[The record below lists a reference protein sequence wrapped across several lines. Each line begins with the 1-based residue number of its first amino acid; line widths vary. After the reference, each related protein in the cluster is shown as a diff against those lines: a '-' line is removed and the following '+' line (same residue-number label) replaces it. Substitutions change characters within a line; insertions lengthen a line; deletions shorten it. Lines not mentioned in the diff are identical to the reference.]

1 MKLAWVY
8 DHNNGQ
14 AEWARHELDDWLTD
28 VFEAPA
34 ITLQPGVTPEIR
46 RHVRDEFE
54 KEGWAINVKIAPE
67 TDLSV
72 FAVKD
77 DLAVHLQTG
86 NMSRA
91 PYDLLKLEYLKTTDR
106 IVGAALALPTKA
118 GALQLG
124 SNIAHADR
132 IRNELSLFRHI
143 ITVPILLV
151 AFE

>member
-8 DHNNGQ
+8 DHNNGK
-14 AEWARHELDDWLTD
+14 AEWARRELDDWLTD
-28 VFEAPA
+28 VFEAPG

-46 RHVRDEFE
+46 RHVRAEFE
-54 KEGWAINVKIAPE
+54 TQGWAINVKIAPDS
-67 TDLSV
+67 DLSV

-106 IVGAALALPTKA
+106 IGAAALALPTRA

>member
-14 AEWARHELDDWLTD
+14 AEWARRELDDWLAD
-28 VFEAPA
+28 VFIAPA
-34 ITLQPGVTPEIR
+34 LTLRPGVTTNIR

-54 KEGWAINVKIAPE
+54 SSGWAINVKIAPE
-67 TDLSV
+67 SELAV

-106 IVGAALALPTKA
+106 IQAAALALPTRA
-118 GALQLG
+118 GGLQLG
-124 SNIAHADR
+124 SNIANAER
-132 IRNELSLFRHI
+132 VRNELSLFRHI

>member
-14 AEWARHELDDWLTD
+14 AEWARRELDDWLTD
-28 VFEAPA
+28 VFIAPA
-34 ITLQPGVTPEIR
+34 ISLQPGITPEIR
-46 RHVRDEFE
+46 RHVRGEFE

-106 IVGAALALPTKA
+106 IAAAALAVPTKA
-118 GALQLG
+118 GAVQLG

-132 IRNELSLFRHI
+132 IRNELLLFKHI

>member
-1 MKLAWVY
+1 MKLSWVY

-14 AEWARHELDDWLTD
+14 AEWARRELDDWLTD

-34 ITLQPGVTPEIR
+34 LTLRPGVTPDIR
-46 RHVRDEFE
+46 RHVRSEFE
-54 KEGWAINVKIAPE
+54 KEGWAINVKIDPE
-67 TDLSV
+67 SDLSV

-91 PYDLLKLEYLKTTDR
+91 PYDLLKLEYLKTTNR
-106 IVGAALALPTKA
+106 IAAAALALPTKT

-124 SNIAHADR
+124 SNIANAER
-132 IRNELSLFRHI
+132 VRNELLLFRHI
-143 ITVPILLV
+143 ITVPILVV

>member
-8 DHNNGQ
+8 DHNNGK
-14 AEWARHELDDWLTD
+14 AEWARRELDDWLTD
-28 VFEAPA
+28 VFEAPSIA
-34 ITLQPGVTPEIR
+34 LQRGATTEIR
-46 RHVRDEFE
+46 SHVRAEFE
-54 KEGWAINVKIAPE
+54 KEGWAINVKIALE
-67 TDLSV
+67 SDLSV

-91 PYDLLKLEYLKTTDR
+91 PYDLLKLEYLKTTNR
-106 IVGAALALPTKA
+106 IAAAALAVPTRSA
-118 GALQLG
+118 AFQLG
-124 SNIAHADR
+124 SNIAHGDR
-132 IRNELSLFRHI
+132 IQNELLLFRHI

>member
-14 AEWARHELDDWLTD
+14 AEWARRELDDWLSD

-34 ITLQPGVTPEIR
+34 LTLRQGITTDIR

-77 DLAVHLQTG
+77 DLAVQLQTG

-106 IVGAALALPTKA
+106 IAAAALALPTRA

-124 SNIAHADR
+124 SNIAHAER
-132 IRNELSLFRHI
+132 MKNELFLFRHI

>member
-14 AEWARHELDDWLTD
+14 AEWSRRELDDWLTD
-28 VFEAPA
+28 VFEVPA
-34 ITLQPGVTPEIR
+34 IGLRAGVTTEIR
-46 RHVRDEFE
+46 RHVRTEFE

-67 TDLSV
+67 SELSV
-72 FAVKD
+72 FALKD

-106 IVGAALALPTKA
+106 IEAAALALPTKA
-118 GALQLG
+118 GAVQLG
-124 SNIAHADR
+124 SNIAHAER
-132 IRNELSLFRHI
+132 VRNELSLFRHI
-143 ITVPILLV
+143 ITVPILVV